1 MRPQALWFTI
11 TCAVAETRSPGPRE
25 IKGLVLSGGKGSRLR
40 PFTYTGAKQ
49 LVPIAN
55 KPILFYALEQ
65 LVECGIL
72 DIGIVVGEMADQVR
86 ATVGDGSRFGARVTY
101 VQQEAPLGIAHAIKV
116 SRPFL
121 GDHPFVVFLGDN
133 FINGG
138 VVPYVER
145 FRRSGPDCQVLL
157 KSVPNP
163 CEFGVAQFENGR
175 LARVVEKPSQ
185 PPSDLAVIGI
195 YMFGAPVFEAVEA
208 IRPSA
213 RGELEITDTIQ
224 YLIDHGYGVRAEVV
238 EGWWIDTGKMD
249 DLLAA
254 NRVILETLT
263 PRSAGS
269 VDAGS
274 RLEGVVVLEEGCRVE
289 GSVIR
294 GPAIIGERALIINS
308 RVGPFASI
316 YHDSVVRE
324 SHLEGSVVLEN
335 TVIEGLGAPVR
346 DSLIGRNVEVMGG
359 GASPPQ
365 AEEGASYRLVLGDFS
380 RVRVP

>member
-1 MRPQALWFTI
+1 MADTP
-11 TCAVAETRSPGPRE
+11 SPGPRE
-25 IKGLVLSGGKGSRLR
+25 IKGLVLSGGKGTRLR

-65 LVECGIL
+65 LVECGIR
-72 DIGIVVGEMADQVR
+72 DIGVVVGETGDQVR
-86 ATVGDGSRFGARVTY
+86 AALGDGSRFGARVTY
-101 VQQEAPLGIAHAIKV
+101 VQQEAPLGIAHAIRI

-121 GDHPFVVFLGDN
+121 RDCPFVVFLGDN
-133 FINGG
+133 FIKGG
-138 VVPYVER
+138 VVPYVES

-163 CEFGVAQFENGR
+163 RDFGVAQLENGR
-175 LARVVEKPSQ
+175 LSRVVEKPSQ

-195 YMFGAPVFEAVEA
+195 YMFDSPVFEAVEA

-238 EGWWIDTGKMD
+238 EDCWIDTGKMD

-254 NRVILETLT
+254 NRAILETLA

-269 VDAGS
+269 ADAAS
-274 RLEGVVVLEEGCRVE
+274 RLEGAVVLEEGCRVE
-289 GSVIR
+289 SSVIE
-294 GPAIIGERALIINS
+294 GPAIIGERTRIINS
-308 RVGPFASI
+308 RVGPFTSV
-316 YHDSVVRE
+316 YHDSLVRD

-346 DSLIGRNVEVMGG
+346 DSLIGRNVELRGG
-359 GASPPQ
+359 GPPAGRAGGRA
-365 AEEGASYRLVLGDFS
+365 AEGGCYCLVLGDYS
-380 RVRVP
+380 RIRVP

>member
-1 MRPQALWFTI
+1 
-11 TCAVAETRSPGPRE
+11 VADTPSPGPRE
-25 IKGLVLSGGKGSRLR
+25 IKGLVLSGGKGTRLR

-65 LVECGIL
+65 LVECGIR
-72 DIGIVVGEMADQVR
+72 DIGVVVGETGDQVR
-86 ATVGDGSRFGARVTY
+86 AALGDGSRFGARVTY
-101 VQQEAPLGIAHAIKV
+101 VQQEAPLGIAHAIRI

-121 GDHPFVVFLGDN
+121 RDCPFVVFLGDN
-133 FINGG
+133 FIKGG
-138 VVPYVER
+138 VVPYVES

-163 CEFGVAQFENGR
+163 RDFGVAQLENGR
-175 LARVVEKPSQ
+175 LSRVVEKPSQ

-195 YMFGAPVFEAVEA
+195 YMFDSPVFEAVEA

-238 EGWWIDTGKMD
+238 EDCWIDTGKMD

-254 NRVILETLT
+254 NRAILETLA

-269 VDAGS
+269 ADAAS
-274 RLEGVVVLEEGCRVE
+274 RLEGAVVLEEACRVE
-289 GSVIR
+289 GSVIE
-294 GPAIIGERALIINS
+294 GPAIIGERTRIINS
-308 RVGPFASI
+308 RVGPFTSV
-316 YHDSVVRE
+316 YHDSLVRD

-346 DSLIGRNVEVMGG
+346 DSLIGRNVELRGG
-359 GASPPQ
+359 GPPAGRAGGRA
-365 AEEGASYRLVLGDFS
+365 AEGGCYCLVLGDYS
-380 RVRVP
+380 RIRVP

>member
-1 MRPQALWFTI
+1 MADTP
-11 TCAVAETRSPGPRE
+11 SPGPRE
-25 IKGLVLSGGKGSRLR
+25 IKGLVLSGGKGTRLR

-65 LVECGIL
+65 LVECGIR
-72 DIGIVVGEMADQVR
+72 DIGVVVGETGDQVR
-86 ATVGDGSRFGARVTY
+86 AALGDGSRFGARVTY
-101 VQQEAPLGIAHAIKV
+101 VQQEAPLGIAHAIRI

-121 GDHPFVVFLGDN
+121 RDCPFVVFLGDN
-133 FINGG
+133 FIKGG
-138 VVPYVER
+138 VVPYVES

-163 CEFGVAQFENGR
+163 RDFGVAQLENGR
-175 LARVVEKPSQ
+175 LSRVVEKPSQ

-195 YMFGAPVFEAVEA
+195 YMFDTPVFEAVEA

-238 EGWWIDTGKMD
+238 EDCWIDTGKMD

-254 NRVILETLT
+254 NRAILETLA

-269 VDAGS
+269 VDAAS
-274 RLEGVVVLEEGCRVE
+274 RLEGAVVLEEACRVE
-289 GSVIR
+289 GSVIE
-294 GPAIIGERALIINS
+294 GPAIIGERTRIINS
-308 RVGPFASI
+308 RVGPFTSV
-316 YHDSVVRE
+316 YHDSLVRD

-346 DSLIGRNVEVMGG
+346 DSLIGRNVELRGG
-359 GASPPQ
+359 GPPAGRAGGRA
-365 AEEGASYRLVLGDFS
+365 AEGGCYCLVLGDYS
-380 RVRVP
+380 RIRVP

>member
-1 MRPQALWFTI
+1 
-11 TCAVAETRSPGPRE
+11 
-25 IKGLVLSGGKGSRLR
+25 VLSGGKGTRLR

-65 LVECGIL
+65 LVECGIR
-72 DIGIVVGEMADQVR
+72 DIGVVVGETGDQVR
-86 ATVGDGSRFGARVTY
+86 AALGDGSRFGARVTY
-101 VQQEAPLGIAHAIKV
+101 VQQEAPLGIAHAIRI

-121 GDHPFVVFLGDN
+121 RDCPFVVFLGDN
-133 FINGG
+133 FIKGG
-138 VVPYVER
+138 VVPYVES
-145 FRRSGPDCQVLL
+145 FRRSGTDCQVLL

-163 CEFGVAQFENGR
+163 RDFGVAQLEKGR
-175 LARVVEKPSQ
+175 LSRVVEKPSQ

-195 YMFGAPVFEAVEA
+195 YMFDSPVFEAVEA

-238 EGWWIDTGKMD
+238 EDCWIDTGKMD

-254 NRVILETLT
+254 NRAILETLA

-269 VDAGS
+269 VDAAS
-274 RLEGVVVLEEGCRVE
+274 RLEGAVVLEEGCRVE
-289 GSVIR
+289 GSVIE
-294 GPAIIGERALIINS
+294 GPAIIGERTRIINS
-308 RVGPFASI
+308 RVGPFTSV
-316 YHDSVVRE
+316 YHDSLVRD

-346 DSLIGRNVEVMGG
+346 DSLIGRNVELRGG
-359 GASPPQ
+359 GPPAGRAGGRA
-365 AEEGASYRLVLGDFS
+365 AEGGCYCLVLGDYS
-380 RVRVP
+380 RIRVP

>member
-1 MRPQALWFTI
+1 
-11 TCAVAETRSPGPRE
+11 
-25 IKGLVLSGGKGSRLR
+25 
-40 PFTYTGAKQ
+40 
-49 LVPIAN
+49 
-55 KPILFYALEQ
+55 
-65 LVECGIL
+65 
-72 DIGIVVGEMADQVR
+72 
-86 ATVGDGSRFGARVTY
+86 VTY
-101 VQQEAPLGIAHAIKV
+101 IQQDAPLGIAHAIKI
-116 SRPFL
+116 SRSFL
-121 GDHPFVVFLGDN
+121 GDRPFVVFLGDN
-133 FINGG
+133 FIDGG
-138 VVPYVER
+138 VVPYVEQ

-163 CEFGVAQFENGR
+163 RDFGVAQFENGR
-175 LARVVEKPSQ
+175 LARVVEKPSR

-195 YMFGAPVFEAVEA
+195 YMFDAPVFEAVES
-208 IRPSA
+208 IKPSA

-238 EGWWIDTGKMD
+238 EGYWIDTGKMD

-254 NRVILETLT
+254 NRVILETLA

-274 RLEGVVVLEEGCRVE
+274 RLEGAVVLEEGCRVE

-294 GPAIIGERALIINS
+294 GPAIIGERARIINS

-324 SHLEGSVVLEN
+324 SHLEGTVVLEN

-346 DSLIGRNVEVMGG
+346 DSLIGRNVEVLGD
-359 GASPPQ
+359 GARAP
-365 AEEGASYRLVLGDFS
+365 EGAFYRLVLGDFS